1 MYRPR
6 PSQSILLT
14 GQREPSRPVG
24 VAIVCSTC
32 ETNNVHRVIATLKA
46 AGLEVIVVTP
56 SRAIANRAAH
66 NAIVLFEGR
75 RRGKAA
81 AINLGLIKARELGTD
96 IIVFADADV
105 LFDESS
111 VNALVEEVRNGAGL
125 ACPIIQVLN
134 GKDGLMGRV
143 GRAIWVLHNETL
155 LFLSRAGR
163 LAHASGQLYAVRAS
177 LLRLLPSWVINDDSF
192 IAQLIAHEGAKVV
205 CTPNSRVFVLP
216 ASSPADY
223 VMQRSRIIQGHAE
236 MARRGLRPTVFETVA
251 LSRPR
256 TALEIAARA
265 LRRQGP
271 ALALSLL
278 IAGLLEL
285 LSLIYSFVRRALNK
299 DGRIWRRI
307 NSLS

>member
-1 MYRPR
+1 VYRPR

-14 GQREPSRPVG
+14 GQREPSPPVG

-56 SRAIANRAAH
+56 SRAIANQAAN
-66 NAIVLFEGR
+66 NAIVVFEGR

-125 ACPIIQVLN
+125 ACSTIQVLN
-134 GKDGLMGRV
+134 GQDGLMGRI

-163 LAHASGQLYAVRAS
+163 LAHASGFLCAVRAS

-205 CTPNSRVFVLP
+205 CTPNSRVFVLS
-216 ASSPADY
+216 ALSPADY

-236 MARRGLRPTVFETVA
+236 MARRGLRPTVFETLA

-256 TALEIAARA
+256 TALMIAARA

-271 ALALSLL
+271 AWALSLV

-285 LSLIYSFVRRALNK
+285 LSLIYSFVKRALK
-299 DGRIWRRI
+299 RDDRIWRRI